1 MSRMMFIHQMKV
13 AFKKKINGTCSPLCF
28 LLICSVTSSSAIYTS
43 SVMAKSNAPRV
54 EVQETEIRPIIKK
67 VELSGTV
74 TSPRVSQISTSVEGL
89 VKDIL
94 FDSGATVKEGE
105 LLLTLD
111 PEIEQAALAQSEA
124 RVAQSFAELT
134 DAKRRLAIAKNLAKR
149 AHGTK
154 NEVDARLTEIEID
167 KATLAGSK
175 AQQARMAAILKRYK
189 LKAPFTGVISK
200 KMAEVGQWVT
210 PGTAVFEL
218 VEMQGLR
225 IDIPVPQQYYG
236 HLQKGATI
244 SLQFEAL
251 STHQIAA
258 EINAIIPISD
268 PDARTFTLRVRP
280 KDNELAITPGMSAR
294 ATIRFDTGKKNV
306 VVNRDALIRYP
317 DGRVIVWVLENDGDQ
332 IRVKERKIEIGL
344 AFDQFVQVLSGL
356 QAGDQVV
363 THGNEALRDGQVV
376 RRDG

>member
-1 MSRMMFIHQMKV
+1 MSRVMFIYKV
-13 AFKKKINGTCSPLCF
+13 KAAFKEKKKRTCLSLCF
-28 LLICSVTSSSAIYTS
+28 LLICCVTSST
-43 SVMAKSNAPRV
+43 VLDPTLTLAKSNAPRV
-54 EVQETEIRPIIKK
+54 EVQETKIRPIIKK

-94 FDSGATVKEGE
+94 FDSGAIVKEGD

-111 PEIEQAALAQSEA
+111 PEIEQAVLAQAEA
-124 RVAQSFAELT
+124 RVAQSLAELT
-134 DAKRRLAIAKNLAKR
+134 DAERRLTIAKNLAKR

-167 KATLAGSK
+167 KAALAGSK
-175 AQQARMAAILKRYK
+175 AQRARMAAILKRYK
-189 LKAPFTGVISK
+189 LKAPFAGVISK

-251 STHQIAA
+251 STSQLAS

-280 KDNELAITPGMSAR
+280 KDKALAITPGMSAR
-294 ATIRFDTGKKNV
+294 ATIRFDTGEKNV

-317 DGRVIVWVLENDGDQ
+317 DGRVIVWVLEHDGEQ
-332 IRVKERKIEIGL
+332 TRVKERKIEIGL
-344 AFDQFVQVLSGL
+344 VFDQFVQVLSGL
-356 QAGDQVV
+356 KAGDQVV

>member
-1 MSRMMFIHQMKV
+1 MSRVMFIYKV
-13 AFKKKINGTCSPLCF
+13 KAAFKEKKKRTCLSLCF
-28 LLICSVTSSSAIYTS
+28 LLICCVTSST
-43 SVMAKSNAPRV
+43 VLDPTLTLAKSNAPRV
-54 EVQETEIRPIIKK
+54 EVQETKIRPIIKK

-94 FDSGATVKEGE
+94 FDSGAIVKEGD

-111 PEIEQAALAQSEA
+111 PEIEQAVLAQAEA
-124 RVAQSFAELT
+124 RVAQSLAELT
-134 DAKRRLAIAKNLAKR
+134 DAERRLTIAKNLAKR

-154 NEVDARLTEIEID
+154 NDVDARLTEIEID
-167 KATLAGSK
+167 KAALAGSK
-175 AQQARMAAILKRYK
+175 AQRARMAAILKRYK
-189 LKAPFTGVISK
+189 LKAPFAGVISK

-251 STHQIAA
+251 STSQLAS

-280 KDNELAITPGMSAR
+280 KDKALAITPGMSAR
-294 ATIRFDTGKKNV
+294 ATIRFDTGEKNV

-317 DGRVIVWVLENDGDQ
+317 DGRVIVWVLEHDGEQ
-332 IRVKERKIEIGL
+332 TRVKERKIEIGL

-356 QAGDQVV
+356 KAGDQVV